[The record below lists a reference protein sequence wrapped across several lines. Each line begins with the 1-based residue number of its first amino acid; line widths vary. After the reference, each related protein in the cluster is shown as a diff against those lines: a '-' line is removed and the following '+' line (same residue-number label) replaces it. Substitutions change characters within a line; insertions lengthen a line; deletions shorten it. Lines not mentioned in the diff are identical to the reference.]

1 MFNIPTDYRE
11 LKMSNVR
18 GIIHVVSDL
27 SAMIK
32 FYTDVM
38 EFVFVEKY
46 ELSGESFDALFQLP
60 KCRAMLAKL
69 RLGDQF
75 TYLIEFDQK
84 HPEPYIHGSQSND
97 LWFQHIAIVVSDMQ
111 KAHAKLIKHGIQSIS
126 HSPQT
131 IPESNVA
138 AAGVKAF
145 YFRSPDGHPLEL
157 IYFPKGKG
165 SSVWQN
171 QKSLFLGID
180 HTAIA
185 VSSTEASLEFY
196 QDLGMKIVGGSL
208 NYGEE
213 QELLSSVVGAKVKIT
228 NLQFPESKGIGIELL
243 EYLNPLGGRKRP
255 TEMQANHPI
264 ENATL
269 IEVKDLSKFAKKA
282 TSVKGLG
289 EFREGAIIT
298 DPDGHRLLFVQK

>member
-1 MFNIPTDYRE
+1 
-11 LKMSNVR
+11 MSDVR

-32 FYTDVM
+32 FYIEALEF
-38 EFVFVEKY
+38 EFVETH
-46 ELSGESFDALFQLP
+46 ELFGESFDALFKLS
-60 KCRAMLAKL
+60 KNRARLATL

-75 TYLIEFDQK
+75 SYLIEFEQK
-84 HPEPYIHGSQSND
+84 HKESYIQDSRSND
-97 LWFQHIAIVVSDMQ
+97 LWFQHIAIVVSNIE
-111 KAHAKLIKHGIQSIS
+111 KAYGKLVEYGIRAIS

-131 IPESNVA
+131 IPDSNAA

-165 SSVWQN
+165 SAIWQN
-171 QKSLFLGID
+171 QTSLFLGID

-185 VSSTEASLEFY
+185 VSNTQASLDFY
-196 QDLGMKIVGGSL
+196 QNFMGMELVGGSL

-213 QELLSSVVGAKVKIT
+213 QEMLSSVPGAKVKIT
-228 NLQFPESKGIGIELL
+228 NLQFPGSKGIGIELL
-243 EYLNPLGGRKRP
+243 EYINPLDGRKKP
-255 TEMQANHPI
+255 TDTQANHPI

-269 IEVKDLSKFAKKA
+269 VMVEDLSKFSKRSI
-282 TSVKGLG
+282 SVKGMG
-289 EFREGAIIT
+289 AFQEGAIII
-298 DPDGHRLLFVQK
+298 DPDGHRLLLVQN